1 MNTRTIKLSPN
12 EVLPLLNILN
22 EVCHGFY
29 VHNFE
34 KNIGAKK
41 QIVVALMDKISEK
54 ENEDEIILF
63 LNDIELNLLK
73 KSFEEVLRQIEEWEF
88 QTRIGVTIQE
98 AKDIMNKIL

>member
-1 MNTRTIKLSPN
+1 MDSMSI
-12 EVLPLLNILN
+12 ILK
-22 EVCHGFY
+22 
-29 VHNFE
+29 

-98 AKDIMNKIL
+98 AKDIMKKIL

>member
-1 MNTRTIKLSPN
+1 MEKIVGIKWDEIWPIS
-12 EVLPLLNILN
+12 NILN

-34 KNIGAKK
+34 NNIGAKK
-41 QIVVALMDKISEK
+41 PIVVDLMDKISEK

-98 AKDIMNKIL
+98 AKDIMKKIL